1 LATQV
6 VVAPASPV
14 IVALPGEILYTSEK
28 EKEMIQKRTNEK
40 GRGVARN
47 RSRGRSPARVFDR
60 NVVLKPTMVVSH
72 PDLDRAF

>member
-40 GRGVARN
+40 GKRCSAKPLP
-47 RSRGRSPARVFDR
+47 RSIASEGF
-60 NVVLKPTMVVSH
+60 
-72 PDLDRAF
+72 